1 MKHQET
7 YPNSIY
13 PPLPKDPSSH
23 RRDLALA
30 TLCMAVLIAQ
40 IDTAVVNLAV
50 GPIAAYFRASVAAM
64 QWVVDSYNLVYAIL
78 LLTGGLLA
86 DLYGRKRVFM
96 AGIAIFTAAS
106 LLCGFSSNVAL
117 LVAGR
122 TLAGAGAALM
132 TPASLAI
139 LRVVWPDGKQRG
151 RALGIWAACNGLA
164 FAIAPTLGGLS
175 IKWFGWRSIFF
186 LVVPVGLLAL
196 ALAIPAIPESSN
208 PEKRHFDPGAQVL
221 GALALGGLA
230 IAAIETNHDR
240 TAALGALIIAILS
253 LLLFIRVETAK
264 GSTAMVPLDMF
275 RAPAFRGAIVAT
287 AGMTFGMY
295 GVLFLLP
302 LIWQTQGTFSA
313 TQAGL
318 ALMPMALVFLL
329 MSPLTGK
336 LAEKTGV
343 RRLACGGVA
352 MIGCGLLVLGV
363 TAEWTSLAYAES
375 GLLLAGAGMGLAT
388 GPLMGMAMGAV
399 SAARSGTA
407 SALINVARIA
417 GATLGVAILGA
428 LFASAGTPVAG
439 LRFAMLLGGSIQ
451 IACAAVTWHTTRPA
465 TEPGKDQATAD
476 ST

>member
-1 MKHQET
+1 
-7 YPNSIY
+7 
-13 PPLPKDPSSH
+13 
-23 RRDLALA
+23 
-30 TLCMAVLIAQ
+30 MAVLIAQ

-50 GPIAAYFRASVAAM
+50 GPIATYFKASVAAM

-96 AGIAIFTAAS
+96 TGIAIFTAAS
-106 LLCGFSSNVAL
+106 LLCGLSSNLAL
-117 LVAGR
+117 LIAGR

-139 LRVVWPDGKQRG
+139 LRVVWPDSKQRD

-186 LVVPVGLLAL
+186 LAVPVGLLAL
-196 ALAIPAIPESSN
+196 ALAIPAIPESSD
-208 PEKRHFDPGAQVL
+208 PEKRHFDLAAQVL

-240 TAALGALIIAILS
+240 TAALGALAIAILS

-264 GSTAMVPLDMF
+264 GATAMVPLDMF

-329 MSPLTGK
+329 MSPFTGR
-336 LAEKTGV
+336 LAEKTGM
-343 RRLACGGVA
+343 RLLACGGVA

-439 LRFAMLLGGSIQ
+439 LHFAMLLGGSIQ
-451 IACAAVTWHTTRPA
+451 IACAVAAWHTTRP
-465 TEPGKDQATAD
+465 TIESGKNQATAD